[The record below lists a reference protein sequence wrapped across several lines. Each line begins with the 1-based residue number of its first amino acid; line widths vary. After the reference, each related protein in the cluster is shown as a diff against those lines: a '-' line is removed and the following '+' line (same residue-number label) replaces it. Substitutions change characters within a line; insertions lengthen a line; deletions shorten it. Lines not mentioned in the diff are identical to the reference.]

1 MNTPDRKY
9 GRYSGSSCF
18 PFLDAAQKKIKGLTV
33 WFKGKFYLCRPNKKY
48 IIVQPYEMAVVHIAT
63 FNE

>member
-1 MNTPDRKY
+1 MNTPDGKY
-9 GRYSGSSCF
+9 GRYSESSILPVLGCRE
-18 PFLDAAQKKIKGLTV
+18 KKIKGLAV

-48 IIVQPYEMAVVHIAT
+48 IIVQQYEMAVVHIAT